1 MNKIPTLYDRLKPR
15 VRAELKE
22 NESKHSSIIRE
33 VTAKLESTH
42 FVGDLTID
50 DMKWVHIFSNTSYVD
65 QTSLSILWGD
75 EIFDE
80 YFGDKTVL

>member
-50 DMKWVHIFSNTSYVD
+50 DMKLIHIFSDTSYMD

-75 EIFDE
+75 EIFHE
-80 YFGDKTVL
+80 YFTDKISL